1 MAVLHKK
8 ELADRKIKISLTVD
22 PDQLK
27 ITADKTMI
35 EQVLINLIK
44 NAMQAFDEQED
55 RTIALKAYTNEKGR
69 AVISVKDNGP
79 GIEPE
84 ALEKIFIPFFSTK
97 KTGSGIGLSLSR
109 QIMRQ
114 HEGSVTVKSKIGEGT
129 EFFLRF

>member
-1 MAVLHKK
+1 L
-8 ELADRKIKISLTVD
+8 
-22 PDQLK
+22 
-27 ITADKTMI
+27 I

-44 NAMQAFDEQED
+44 NAIQAFGEKTDKK
-55 RTIALKAYTNEKGR
+55 ISLYAHLNETGN
-69 AVISVKDNGP
+69 VLISVKDNGT

-114 HEGSVTVKSKIGEGT
+114 HEGNISVKSEMGEGT
-129 EFFLRF
+129 EFVLRF